1 VAEPSADEGREI
13 GRAHGRTSEVAM
25 NEFLEPGMLVR
36 HPERP
41 DWGLGQVQSV
51 IGKRITVNF
60 EHAGKVVIDG
70 SRVSL
75 EPEFGSPEG
84 R

>member
-1 VAEPSADEGREI
+1 
-13 GRAHGRTSEVAM
+13 M
-25 NEFLEPGMLVR
+25 NEFLEPGSLVR
-36 HPERP
+36 HPARP

-70 SRVSL
+70 SRISL
-75 EPEFGSPEG
+75 APEYGSPEG
-84 R
+84 

>member
-1 VAEPSADEGREI
+1 LALND
-13 GRAHGRTSEVAM
+13 
-25 NEFLEPGMLVR
+25 FLEPGSLVR
-36 HPERP
+36 HPDRP

-51 IGKRITVNF
+51 IGERITVNF

-70 SRVSL
+70 SRVTL
-75 EPEFGSPEG
+75 EPEFDRPA